1 MDSFT
6 PEDLLQYLYKETSPE
21 KTAAIAAAI
30 ESDFS
35 LREKWETIVA
45 ATKRL
50 DALQFSPS
58 KDSIDKIM
66 QYAAKV
72 EEESKHHV

>member
-6 PEDLLQYLYKETSPE
+6 PEDLLQYVYKETSPE

-30 ESDFS
+30 ESDYV
-35 LREKWETIVA
+35 LREKWETILA

-50 DALQFSPS
+50 DALQYSPS
-58 KDSIDKIM
+58 QESVDKIM
-66 QYAAKV
+66 NYAAKAEKQV
-72 EEESKHHV
+72 DHHV